1 MIDLTNRAGVWQ
13 PPADQQR
20 ITTID
25 LHTAGEPFRAILSG
39 APELPGDTILA
50 KRRWAQEH
58 LETLR
63 RALMWEPR
71 GHADMYGGLVI
82 PPVSTAADLA
92 VLFLHNDGYST
103 MCGHGI
109 IALAT
114 LAVETG
120 IVEVDEPETRIGIDT
135 PAGFVEAS
143 VSVDAGRAGRVRFR
157 NVASFAAALDQR
169 IDVPELGTISYD
181 LAFGGAFYAYVD
193 ASSVD
198 LVCDPRDIG
207 RAIEKGR
214 AIKRAIAGSVE
225 INHPFEADLGF
236 LYGVVFTGPPA
247 QSGSHSRNICIFA
260 DGEVDR
266 SPTGTSVSARL
277 ALHHARGEIKPGQ
290 RIVFESPI
298 GTRFGGTVAET
309 ARFGSHEAVIPE
321 IDGSAFITGRHE
333 FLIDPA
339 DPLSAGFLLR

>member
-1 MIDLTNRAGVWQ
+1 MIDHTGRAGVWE
-13 PPADQQR
+13 PPPDQDR
-20 ITTID
+20 VTTID
-25 LHTAGEPFRAILSG
+25 LHTAGEPFRVIVSG
-39 APELPGDTILA
+39 APKIPGDTILA
-50 KRRWAQEH
+50 KRRWAQTH

-71 GHADMYGGLVI
+71 GHADMYGGLLA
-82 PPVSTAADLA
+82 PPVSPAADLA
-92 VLFLHNDGYST
+92 VLFLHNAGYST

-120 IVEVDEPETRIGIDT
+120 MVEVAEPETRIGIDT
-135 PAGFVEAS
+135 PAGFVEAWA
-143 VSVDAGRAGRVRFR
+143 SVDAGRAGRVRFR
-157 NVASFAAALDQR
+157 NVPSFAAALNRR
-169 IDVPELGTISYD
+169 IEVSGLGVVEYD

-193 ASSVD
+193 ASS
-198 LVCDPRDIG
+198 LELACDPRDIG
-207 RAIEKGR
+207 RAIEMGR
-214 AIKRAIAGSVE
+214 AIKTAIADSVKIE
-225 INHPFEADLGF
+225 HPFETDLGF

-277 ALHHARGEIKPGQ
+277 ALYHARGEIETGQ
-290 RIVFESPI
+290 RIVFESVI
-298 GTRFGGTVAET
+298 GTRFGGTVVET
-309 ARFGSHEAVIPE
+309 TRLGPHDAVIPE
-321 IDGSAFITGRHE
+321 VDGSAFITGRHE

>member
-1 MIDLTNRAGVWQ
+1 MLDLTPLDIWE
-13 PPADQQR
+13 PPSDQER

-25 LHTAGEPFRAILSG
+25 LHTAGEPFRAIVSG
-39 APELPGDTILA
+39 APDLPGDTVLA
-50 KRRWAQEH
+50 KRRWAQQHIES
-58 LETLR
+58 LR

-71 GHADMYGGLVI
+71 GHADMYGGLVL

-114 LAVETG
+114 LAVETRM
-120 IVEVDEPETRIGIDT
+120 VEVVEPETRIGIDT
-135 PAGFVEAS
+135 PAGFVEAW
-143 VSVDAGRAGRVRFR
+143 VSVEAARAGRVRFR
-157 NVASFAAALDQR
+157 NVASFAAALDQHVE
-169 IDVPELGTISYD
+169 VPGLGRVTYD

-193 ASSVD
+193 AAAVD
-198 LVCDPRDIG
+198 LSCDPRDVG
-207 RAIEKGR
+207 RAIEYGR
-214 AIKRAIAGSVE
+214 AIKRGIVDSAE
-225 INHPFEADLGF
+225 IRHPFEVDLGF
-236 LYGVVFTGPPA
+236 LYGVVFTGPPT
-247 QSGSHSRNICIFA
+247 QSGSHSRNVCVFA

-277 ALHHARGEIKPGQ
+277 ALHHARGDIQVGE
-290 RIVFESPI
+290 RIVIESVI
-298 GTRFGGTVAET
+298 GTRFGGTVAEVI
-309 ARFGSHEAVIPE
+309 RFGPHAAVIPE
-321 IDGSAFITGRHE
+321 VDGTAFITGRHQ

>member
-1 MIDLTNRAGVWQ
+1 MIDLTGRAVVWE
-13 PPADQQR
+13 PPPDQQR

-39 APELPGDTILA
+39 APQIPGDTILE
-50 KRRWAQEH
+50 KRRWAQKH

-71 GHADMYGGLVI
+71 GHADMYGGLLT
-82 PPVSTAADLA
+82 PAVSAAADLA

-120 IVEVDEPETRIGIDT
+120 MVEVAEPETRIGIDT
-135 PAGFVEAS
+135 PAGFVEAW
-143 VSVDAGRAGRVRFR
+143 VSTDAGRAGRVRFR
-157 NVASFAAALDQR
+157 NVPSFVAALGRQ
-169 IDVPELGTISYD
+169 IDVPGLGTVSYD
-181 LAFGGAFYAYVD
+181 LAFGGAFYAYVE
-193 ASSVD
+193 ASSVG
-198 LVCDPRDIG
+198 LACDPGDIG
-207 RAIEKGR
+207 GAIEKGR
-214 AIKRAIAGSVE
+214 AIKKAIAASAKIE
-225 INHPFEADLGF
+225 HPFEAELGF
-236 LYGVVFTGPPA
+236 LYGVVFTGPAA
-247 QSGSHSRNICIFA
+247 QSGSHSRNVCIFA

-266 SPTGTSVSARL
+266 SPTGTSLSARL
-277 ALHHARGEIKPGQ
+277 ALLHARGEIEVGQ
-290 RIVFESPI
+290 RIVIESVI
-298 GTRFGGTVAET
+298 GTRFGGTVAGT
-309 ARFGSHEAVIPE
+309 TRLGPHDAVIPE
-321 IDGSAFITGRHE
+321 IDGSAYITGRHE

>member
-1 MIDLTNRAGVWQ
+1 MIDLTGRASVWE
-13 PPADQQR
+13 PPPDQAR

-25 LHTAGEPFRAILSG
+25 LHTAGAPFRAILSG

-50 KRRWAQEH
+50 KRRWAQKH
-58 LETLR
+58 LEMLR

-71 GHADMYGGLVI
+71 GHADMYGGVVI
-82 PPVSTAADLA
+82 PPLSPAADLA

-120 IVEVDEPETRIGIDT
+120 IVEIVEPETRIGIDT
-135 PAGFVEAS
+135 PAGFVEAW
-143 VSVDAGRAGRVRFR
+143 VHVDAGRAGRVRFR

-169 IDVPELGTISYD
+169 IDVPDLGTVSYD

-193 ASSVD
+193 ASSLD
-198 LVCDPRDIG
+198 LVCDPQDVG
-207 RAIEKGR
+207 RAIEIGR
-214 AIKRAIAGSVE
+214 AIKRAIAGSVAIE
-225 INHPFEADLGF
+225 HPFEVDLGF
-236 LYGVVFTGPPA
+236 LYGVVFTGPPT
-247 QSGSHSRNICIFA
+247 QSGSYSRNVCIFA

-266 SPTGTSVSARL
+266 SPTGTSVCARL
-277 ALHHARGEIKPGQ
+277 AVHHARGEIERGQ
-290 RIVFESPI
+290 RIVIESVI

-309 ARFGSHEAVIPE
+309 TRFGPYQAVIPE
-321 IDGSAFITGRHE
+321 VDGAAFITGRHE

>member
-1 MIDLTNRAGVWQ
+1 MIDLTGRAGVWE
-13 PPADQQR
+13 PPPDQEK

-25 LHTAGEPFRAILSG
+25 LHTAGEPFRVIVSG
-39 APELPGDTILA
+39 APEIPGDTILA
-50 KRRWAQEH
+50 RRRWAQEH
-58 LETLR
+58 LEILR

-71 GHADMYGGLVI
+71 GHADMYGGI
-82 PPVSTAADLA
+82 MTPPVSTAADLGI
-92 VLFLHNDGYST
+92 LFLHNDGYST

-120 IVEVDEPETRIGIDT
+120 MVEVAEPETRIGIET
-135 PAGFVEAS
+135 PAGFIEAW
-143 VSVDAGRAGRVRFR
+143 VSVEGGRANRVRFR
-157 NVASFAAALDQR
+157 NVPSFAAALDQR
-169 IDVPELGTISYD
+169 VEVPDLGTVYYD
-181 LAFGGAFYAYVD
+181 LGYGGAFYAYVD
-193 ASSVD
+193 AASVG
-198 LVCDPRDIG
+198 LACDPRDIV
-207 RAIEKGR
+207 RAIEFGR
-214 AIKRAIAGSVE
+214 AIKNAIVASVE
-225 INHPFEADLGF
+225 IRHPFEVDLGF

-247 QSGSHSRNICIFA
+247 QSGSHSRNVCIFA

-277 ALHHARGEIKPGQ
+277 ALHHARGELERGK
-290 RIVFESPI
+290 RIVIESVI

-309 ARFGSHEAVIPE
+309 IRFGSYDAVIPE

-339 DPLSAGFLLR
+339 DPLSGGFLLR

>member
-1 MIDLTNRAGVWQ
+1 MIDLMRRAAVWQ
-13 PPADQQR
+13 PPPDR
-20 ITTID
+20 EKITTID
-25 LHTAGEPFRAILSG
+25 LHTAGEPFRVIVSG
-39 APELPGDTILA
+39 APELPGNTILA
-50 KRRWAQEH
+50 KRRWAQQH

-71 GHADMYGGLVI
+71 GHADMYGGLVT

-120 IVEVDEPETRIGIDT
+120 MVEVAEPETRIGIDT
-135 PAGFVEAS
+135 PAGFVEAW
-143 VSVDAGRAGRVRFR
+143 VRVDAGKAGRVRFR
-157 NVASFAAALDQR
+157 NVPSFVAALDQQV
-169 IDVPELGTISYD
+169 DAPDLGTVSYD

-198 LVCDPRDIG
+198 LACDPRDVG

-214 AIKRAIAGSVE
+214 AIKSAITASVKIE
-225 INHPFEADLGF
+225 HPFAPDLGF

-247 QSGSHSRNICIFA
+247 QSSSHSRNVCIFA

-277 ALHHARGEIKPGQ
+277 ALHHARGEIETGQ
-290 RIVFESPI
+290 RIVIESVI
-298 GTRFGGTVAET
+298 GTRFGGTVAE
-309 ARFGSHEAVIPE
+309 ASRYGSHDAVIPE